1 MKYLSNR
8 DQFLK
13 RSINKIDEYKS
24 LESKDLEVI
33 NEGDSGPFANDI
45 PWNDSLLGRLIN
57 STIRKA
63 KIGANLVRIKAVN
76 RRLKDAFDDLL
87 GQSAVSGLSKEE
99 KAEFNKVVI
108 FSFLENLK
116 NSIESEGNV
125 GEIKRLTEEAI
136 KNIKEV
142 VDKTPADE
150 LSMDKDDLLKLIKQL
165 EDFKKFL
172 DQFKDDEGGDTEFSE
187 DDSNELESED
197 EEGGKGDGNEGS
209 KSSESIYPTMVKT
222 LKSLASILS
231 HYKEVKII
239 DAKNPENLNKEKIK
253 YTTVS
258 GDTIKKIADDTKVN
272 IKKLT
277 SKDIIGGNQQVVQN
291 GQKVSL
297 STFFNAGTDKSLQS
311 LPAGLVL
318 VMEGYN
324 LLEALGGS
332 PDRANIKGGE
342 DHLTQ
347 AFTNLKKAIEVLE
360 SPKDKGIGV
369 DVKFLNDITS
379 KSLDSKNK
387 EIIKS
392 LFTEINRYLVGD
404 KKETL
409 NAPTVPLYKESIE
422 IISDKNKKIVVAEKI
437 ARFAKT
443 ALKFDKEGL
452 YGGLGETGKGL
463 QAFVEGIKSIMN
475 LKTSDQ
481 KVESSTTV
489 SKFKVGDIVKWKN
502 KEGKEIS
509 KKIEKVKDGSY
520 FFTTSDG
527 KEYSKKESELTKE
540 SIISKYNK
548 FLSYIK
554 EAEETEETGEVSDP
568 VNMTTSQKIK
578 DWWDK
583 KIDIKEFVLTRSQS
597 EKIRI
602 AIEKAGKTEAVTIS
616 GLDPIIEIVKVFNR
630 AYKLHTTQVI
640 STGRAGGK
648 VSNKTFMEYT
658 SFGGGSPESAGSSGG
673 PYRNNAIF
681 NQWENAV
688 QNIKKETKY
697 QKIFREE
704 TVIKT
709 SDDNIIKDA
718 GKNLLKFMNDML
730 DGDTLYKGDTRGTSG
745 QGKQA
750 EFIEKYFS
758 PTDADKKKLEE
769 GGLAFGGKKEEEEI
783 NGVAKNMPKE
793 KNLDFTDKLLKFE
806 SNDDLSG
813 TFFAAKTMLD
823 GKSRQI
829 YFYIQSIEGEY
840 AYVSYCGT
848 MGFFKKY
855 IIESGNTIKMEKN
868 KLDYAIKTELIEG
881 DNKQYIIKGLRIK
894 LSSLI
899 SKEGK
904 FNLIGSKSIKFIQSF
919 DGTKNNPYTKSMLS
933 DKEDVMNFQS
943 FFTLQ
948 EKIKDEKGQE
958 TFKRFKIG
966 NPSNSIKTNG
976 GFINIVGA
984 NDIKNTSVTNK

>member
-8 DQFLK
+8 DEFLK

-24 LESKDLEVI
+24 YEGLVKI
-33 NEGDSGPFANDI
+33 NEESDNSGPFANDI
-45 PWNDSLLGRLIN
+45 PWGDSLLGRLIN

-63 KIGANLVRIKAVN
+63 KIGANIVRIKGVAK
-76 RRLKDAFDDLL
+76 RLRYAFDDLL
-87 GQSAVSGLSKEE
+87 GGSAEAELSDEDKKEF
-99 KAEFNKVVI
+99 KRLKV
-108 FSFLENLK
+108 FSFLDSLQKAVE
-116 NSIESEGNV
+116 
-125 GEIKRLTEEAI
+125 EEASVGDI
-136 KNIKEV
+136 KNLTKSAISDIKGFE
-142 VDKTPADE
+142 DFE
-150 LSMDKDDLLKLIKQL
+150 NKDILISQL
-165 EDFKKFL
+165 EEFLKFL
-172 DQFKDDEGGDTEFSE
+172 EQFKDDEGGKSE
-187 DDSNELESED
+187 ADADK
-197 EEGGKGDGNEGS
+197 EEGEGKEGDGEGKEGDKEIDGEGKDNEGS
-209 KSSESIYPTMVKT
+209 KSSSIYPTMVKT

-231 HYKEVKII
+231 NYKSVKILNVTSKEKSTTKEAEVTYTTLAGDTVEKI
-239 DAKNPENLNKEKIK
+239 QKNPKANPKKLASTDIRTKNTQVLAK
-253 YTTVS
+253 YT
-258 GDTIKKIADDTKVN
+258 
-272 IKKLT
+272 
-277 SKDIIGGNQQVVQN
+277 KDNQ
-291 GQKVSL
+291 
-297 STFFNAGTDKSLQS
+297 TM
-311 LPAGLVL
+311 PAGLVL
-318 VMEGYN
+318 VMESYS
-324 LLEALGGS
+324 LIEALGGGS
-332 PDRANIKGGE
+332 PDRANVKDGE

-347 AFTNLKKAIEVLE
+347 AFTKLKKAIEVLE

-387 EIIKS
+387 EVIKS
-392 LFTEINRYLVGD
+392 LFTEVNRYLVGD

-409 NAPTVPLYKESIE
+409 NAPTVPLYKESME

-463 QAFVEGIKSIMN
+463 QSFVEGIKSIMN

-481 KVESSTTV
+481 KLESPTTV
-489 SKFKVGDIVKWKN
+489 SKFKVGDVVKWKN

-540 SIISKYNK
+540 SIIIKYNK

-554 EAEETEETGEVSDP
+554 EAEETEETEETGEVSDP

-583 KIDIKEFVLTRSQS
+583 KVDIKEFVLTRSQS

-602 AIEKAGKTEAVTIS
+602 AIEKAGKVDAVTIS

-709 SDDNIIKDA
+709 SDGKIIKDA

-758 PTDADKKKLEE
+758 PTDADKKKIEKD
-769 GGLAFGGKKEEEEI
+769 GLTFDGKKEADDISE
-783 NGVAKNMPKE
+783 VAENMPKQ

-806 SNDDLSG
+806 NSDSLVGS
-813 TFFAAKTMLD
+813 FFAAKTMLD

-855 IIESGNTIKMEKN
+855 ITESGNTIKMEKN
-868 KLDYAIKTELIEG
+868 KLDYAIKTDLVEG
-881 DNKQYIIKGLRIK
+881 DNKQYIIKGFRIK

-899 SKEGK
+899 SKDGK

-919 DGTKNNPYTKSMLS
+919 DGTKNNSSTKSILVE
-933 DKEDVMNFQS
+933 KEDVINFQS

-958 TFKRFKIG
+958 TFSRFRLK
-966 NPSNSIKTNG
+966 NPSNSIRTNG

-984 NDIKNTSVTNK
+984 NDIKNTSVTDK